1 MVEQPVKSIARSG
14 ERVEYQYPG
23 CERSGF
29 GDAGDISTD
38 GVGELIA
45 GTFHR
50 GSPQDSYPSSEPI
63 RRPEAVDANVVGITP
78 TLYPVSLYLGQVQY
92 RISFCPI

>member
-1 MVEQPVKSIARSG
+1 VVEQPVKGIARSG

-29 GDAGDISTD
+29 GDGGDISTNI
-38 GVGELIA
+38 VGELIA

-50 GSPQDSYPSSEPI
+50 GSPQNPYPSSEPI
-63 RRPEAVDANVVGITP
+63 RRPEAVNANVIGITP
-78 TLYPVSLYLGQVQY
+78 TLHPVSLHLGQVEY
-92 RISFCPI
+92 RISLCAI